1 MTMTFSKLTAFVARE
16 RRLPPSG
23 RPPASLF
30 VASAEHRN
38 RAHVRAPKPITPAQA
53 QWLREQRAA

>member
-16 RRLPPSG
+16 RRLPPGG

-38 RAHVRAPKPITPAQA
+38 SADVAPKPITAEQA
-53 QWLREQRAA
+53 KWLRTVRPAA